1 MSKRTGLLIVS
12 AVVLIAVIAAVSA
25 FFFTSGDNA
34 KAPEIASIG
43 PSPTLPEPTKT
54 PLPTVHIAP
63 AKGWPEGAQPTAAS
77 GLAVRSRPG
86 SVIRAWID
94 RGVESP

>member
-34 KAPEIASIG
+34 KAPEIAAIG

-63 AKGWPEGAQPTAAS
+63 AKGWAGGGATNGSERTCGAFAT
-77 GLAVRSRPG
+77 GLSHPRL
-86 SVIRAWID
+86 D
-94 RGVESP
+94 R

>member
-1 MSKRTGLLIVS
+1 MNKRTGLLIVG
-12 AVVLIAVIAAVSA
+12 AVVLIAIIAAVSA

-34 KAPEIASIG
+34 KLPETAAIG

-77 GLAVRSRPG
+77 GLAVHAFATGLSHPRL
-86 SVIRAWID
+86 D
-94 RGVESP
+94 R

>member
-1 MSKRTGLLIVS
+1 MSKRTGLLIVG

-34 KAPEIASIG
+34 KLPETAAIG

-54 PLPTVHIAP
+54 LLPTVRIAP
-63 AKGWPEGAQPTAAS
+63 AKG
-77 GLAVRSRPG
+77 
-86 SVIRAWID
+86 
-94 RGVESP
+94 